1 VQIPRRP
8 RPGGDVV
15 PALHDNPGN
24 VAQAMCVVD
33 HLALAEEPFVREVMV
48 LDTRERQREV
58 VIAVL
63 RDDLGIRLAE

>member
-1 VQIPRRP
+1 
-8 RPGGDVV
+8 
-15 PALHDNPGN
+15 
-24 VAQAMCVVD
+24 MCVVD